1 MVKKIIFFVSALLLS
16 ISSIANTKGAAVQP
30 DDAESTDVTVEYLS
44 ESNNFSRGDD
54 GSTRFGNAAYWMVEN
69 YGINN
74 GGSGVKNGIDNFLG
88 YNSLQLGAWEENP
101 SDAALENSRLY
112 QKVKLP
118 VGHYYFGAK
127 YQYLESD
134 KFTATNKGYLL
145 VADKLL
151 NTAEV
156 EAEAIAYSKMA
167 TSSNN
172 GSFYGVEFTLES
184 EQEVYLGWQLDSRFW
199 HSEFRATDVLL
210 LKYGAGS
217 YETESLL
224 TFASPNG
231 KFSVELS
238 QQSQQTFL
246 TMRTATGMVIT
257 KTPLGL
263 TTNRENLWK
272 GLQFISATE
281 PEYLTV
287 SYENIHGKAC
297 LVENEANKV
306 TAHFKNV
313 EGVKLDVEVH
323 AYNDG
328 LAFRYHIP
336 DSTGT
341 VKRTFLS
348 EQTSYEIDY
357 DAHRWIQQFST
368 PYEGDFPYQENGGW
382 QTSWCYPALFEID
395 GTFALITEA
404 NPNRMY
410 CSTHLDNTTNSSKYK
425 VSYPFAYEGNNTGDV
440 NPVWTG
446 SWTSPW
452 RVVIAGELKD
462 IVESTLVEDVSDPC
476 KLTNTDFVE
485 PGCAAWVYWAYN
497 HGTRDYQ
504 ICRQY
509 VDLAANMGWKYVLFD
524 WEWDSMT
531 NGGNLEDAVAYA
543 HSKGVKPWMWY
554 NSGGPHNTVGST
566 PRDRML
572 THENRVAEFT
582 WLKSIGV
589 VGVKI
594 DFFESDKQ
602 SMMQYYLDILDDAAD
617 FEMMVNFHG
626 CTMPRGWSRTYPHL
640 MSMEAVCGAEQYNNG
655 SFMTNEGARVNCLLP
670 YTRNVVGPMDYTP
683 VAFTDSQHPH
693 TTTFAHELAL
703 SVAFESGVQHWADRP
718 EGFYAL
724 PLLASQHMKD
734 VPVVWDETRFVSGY
748 PGKSFVVARR
758 SGGTWY
764 VAGLQGE
771 NTPTTFEIPLE
782 FLGEGNYM
790 GILIGDGTA
799 ARTFS
804 FSSMT
809 LKQGDKI
816 KVDCLN
822 RGGFV
827 LTLKQA
833 DAVTM
838 EQLQSLQKEV
848 EKTLEQTEG
857 CVGTNSGYYS
867 KDAVEELQ
875 SVLTESYKVNE
886 TTDDTGR
893 YAAYLRL
900 LMTYSDFQENGL
912 VPGGKWM
919 GFDGWEDVT
928 KEYLV
933 ESSNFSRNDETIAPN
948 TRFGL
953 LADPWIVTDGI
964 INQDNNTHGGFDSYQ
979 DGRAISI
986 EKWSGGEKAMVDDKI
1001 YQTTKVEVP
1010 AGKYSLRL
1018 IVTAREGF
1026 TNSESCLL
1034 RVVKGDVFPGKDENE
1049 ELVLSSYNMVNTAY
1063 SGTYNVCQFEL
1074 TEPEVLS
1081 IGWVVNLPV
1090 ESSGNAMRVTAI
1102 RLLDE
1107 SGKDVSAEY
1116 LENYQ
1121 NIQRK
1126 DRSYRRFG
1134 APTHWAVEDFQVDNG
1149 GDGVKQGIDSYPGY
1163 SCLMLGVWDDSHKAV
1178 GELVKARL
1186 YRQITLPAGR
1196 YFFGGAFEALYSLKQ
1211 AYIYAAAN
1219 PLAAAETEKEAMA
1232 YYNISEAAISNDHY
1246 GIFFTLTE
1254 ETTLC
1259 LGWNA
1264 DLTTS
1269 SQMEFRV
1276 KSLVLLK
1283 DPDQSY
1289 GVEDVV
1295 VEVQDKNS
1303 PVRVYDLQ
1311 GRMLNESRA
1320 LLPGVYILR
1329 QGMNVKKVYIPR

>member
-1 MVKKIIFFVSALLLS
+1 MIRRICLFAALVLCMTGM
-16 ISSIANTKGAAVQP
+16 ANTKGAAVQP
-30 DDAESTDVTVEYLS
+30 DDAESIDVTVEYLS

-54 GSTRFGNAAYWMVEN
+54 GRTRFGKAAYWMVEN
-69 YGINN
+69 YGIDN

-101 SDAALENSRLY
+101 NDAGLENSRLY

-118 VGHYYFGAK
+118 AGRYYFGAK
-127 YQYLESD
+127 YQYVEQD
-134 KFTATNKGYLL
+134 KFTATNRGYLL
-145 VADKLL
+145 VADRLL
-151 NTAEV
+151 TTAEV
-156 EAEAIAYSKMA
+156 EAGAMAYASMA
-167 TSSNN
+167 TVSHN
-172 GSFYGVEFTLES
+172 GSFYGVMFDLAE
-184 EQEVYLGWQLDSRFW
+184 EQEVYLGWQMDSRFW
-199 HSEFRATDVLL
+199 HSEFRATDVLM
-210 LKYGAGS
+210 LKYGADA
-217 YETESLL
+217 YETESLT

-231 KFSVELS
+231 KFAVELS
-238 QQSQQTFL
+238 QSAQQTFL
-246 TMRTATGMVIT
+246 TLTTSAGTVIT

-263 TTNRENLWK
+263 TTNKENLWK
-272 GLQFISATE
+272 GLQLASITE
-281 PEYLTV
+281 PEHVAV
-287 SYENIHGKAC
+287 SYTNIHGKKG

-306 TAHFKNV
+306 VAAFKNESGDVLEV
-313 EGVKLDVEVH
+313 EMQ

-336 DSTGT
+336 DEADA
-341 VKRTFLS
+341 VKRIFLS
-348 EQTSYEIDY
+348 EQTSYEIDHG
-357 DAHRWIQQFST
+357 AHRWIQPFST
-368 PYEGDFPYQENGGW
+368 PYEGDFPYQATGG
-382 QTSWCYPALFEID
+382 QQGAWCYPALFEID
-395 GTFALITEA
+395 GMFALITEA
-404 NPNRMY
+404 NANRMY
-410 CSTHLDNTTNSSKYK
+410 CSTHLDNSSNSNKYK
-425 VSYPFAYEGNNTGDV
+425 VSFPFAYEGNNMGDV

-446 SWTSPW
+446 GWTSPW

-476 KLTNTDFVE
+476 KLANTDFVE
-485 PGCAAWVYWAYN
+485 PGSAAWVYWAYN
-497 HGTRDYQ
+497 HGTRDYK
-504 ICRQY
+504 ICCQY
-509 VDLAANMGWKYVLFD
+509 VDLAASMGWKYVLFD

-531 NGGNLEDAVAYA
+531 NGGNLQDAVAYA
-543 HSKGVKPWMWY
+543 YSKGVEPWMWY

-582 WLKSIGV
+582 WLKSLGV

-655 SFMTNEGARVNCLLP
+655 GFMTNEGARINCLLP

-683 VAFTDSQHPH
+683 VAFTDSQYPH

-724 PLLASQHMKD
+724 PLLASLHMKE
-734 VPVVWDETRFVSGY
+734 VPIVWDETRFVDGY

-758 SGGTWY
+758 SGSTWY

-771 NTPTTFEIPLE
+771 NVATTFEVALD
-782 FLGEGNYM
+782 FLGEGDYV
-790 GILIGDGTA
+790 GVLIGDGDV
-799 ARTFS
+799 ARTFG
-804 FSSMT
+804 FSAMT
-809 LKQGDKI
+809 LKRGQKVA
-816 KVDCLN
+816 VDCLG

-838 EQLQSLQKEV
+838 EQLQDLQKEV
-848 EKTLEQTEG
+848 EKALQETEG
-857 CVGTNSGYYS
+857 RVGMNSGYYS
-867 KDAVEELQ
+867 KEAVEELQ
-875 SVLTESYKVNE
+875 SVLAESYKVTE
-886 TTDDTGR
+886 ATEDAER
-893 YAAYLRL
+893 SAVYMQL
-900 LMTYSDFQENGL
+900 LMSYSDFQTNGW

-919 GFDGWEDVT
+919 GLDGWEDVT
-928 KEYLV
+928 ADYLV
-933 ESSNFSRNDETIAPN
+933 EASNFSRNDETVDPN

-953 LADPWIVTDGI
+953 LAEPWVVTDGI
-964 INQDNNTHGGFDSYQ
+964 INQDNNTHGGFDGYEG
-979 DGRAISI
+979 GRAISI
-986 EKWSGGEKAMVDDKI
+986 EKWNGGEKAMVDDKL

-1010 AGKYSLRL
+1010 AGKYSLRMV
-1018 IVTAREGF
+1018 VTAREGF
-1026 TNSESCLL
+1026 TDNESCML
-1034 RVVKGDVFPGKDENE
+1034 RVVKGEAFPGRDENE
-1049 ELVLSSYNMVNTAY
+1049 ELVLASYNMVNTAY
-1063 SGTYNVCQFEL
+1063 SGTYMVCQFEL
-1074 TEPEVLS
+1074 AEPAVLS
-1081 IGWVVNLPV
+1081 IGWVVNLST
-1090 ESSGNAMRVTAI
+1090 ESARNAMRVTAI
-1102 RLLDE
+1102 RLLNE
-1107 SGKDVSAEY
+1107 SGKDVSADY

-1134 APTHWAVEDFQVDNG
+1134 APTHWEVEDFQVDNG

-1163 SCLMLGVWDDSHKAV
+1163 SCLMLGVWDDSNRAV
-1178 GELVKARL
+1178 GSLAKARMW
-1186 YRQITLPAGR
+1186 RQITLPAGR
-1196 YFFGGAFEALYSLKQ
+1196 YFFGGAFEALYNLKQ
-1211 AYIYAAAN
+1211 AFIYAAATS
-1219 PLAAAETEKEAMA
+1219 LTAAETEKEALA
-1232 YYNISEAAISNDHY
+1232 YYNISEAAISNDLY
-1246 GIFFTLTE
+1246 GIFFTLNK

-1276 KSLVLLK
+1276 KSLALLK
-1283 DPDQSY
+1283 DPDFSV
-1289 GVEDVV
+1289 GEEDVV
-1295 VEVQDKNS
+1295 TEVHDNNS

-1311 GRMLNESRA
+1311 GRLLNDARS
-1320 LLPGVYILR
+1320 LPHGVYILC
-1329 QGMNVKKVYIPR
+1329 QGVNVRKVYVE